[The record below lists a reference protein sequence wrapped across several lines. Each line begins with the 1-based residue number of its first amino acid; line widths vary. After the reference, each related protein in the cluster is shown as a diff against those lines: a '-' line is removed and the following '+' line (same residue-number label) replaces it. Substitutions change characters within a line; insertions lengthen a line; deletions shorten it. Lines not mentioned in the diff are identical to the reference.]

1 MAITSLS
8 TSTLTENVAKR
19 NNLESTFMGSVTFV
33 NSGKVTTY
41 AGTAAPSGVQ
51 EGDYVFVVSY
61 ADSAEPALPTG
72 FTKVLGAF
80 ANTVGY
86 LLAYRIWQSSDS
98 NVVVSGMST
107 SSSVYGMY
115 VYRNV
120 GSIKSGSPSPTYTA
134 TNATSVTYPA
144 ITTSEANSMVLRE
157 AVIDDYSVFS
167 LSHPSGWSA
176 GGTITNNSPGNTSS
190 GSGTVSLI
198 HRQFD
203 SATSVATATSTFG
216 PPVSGVGDNYGLSVI
231 LIPGVD

>member
-33 NSGKVTTY
+33 NSANLSTY

-51 EGDYVFVVSY
+51 EGDYVFVVGY
-61 ADSAEPALPTG
+61 ADSAEPAVPTG

-107 SSSVYGMY
+107 SSSVYGMH

-134 TNATSVTYPA
+134 TNATSITYPA
-144 ITTSEANSMVLRE
+144 ITTSEANSMVLRA
-157 AVIDDYSVFS
+157 AVVDDRSVS
-167 LSHPSGWSA
+167 LGHPSGWSA
-176 GGTITNNSPGNTSS
+176 GGSFSNAATGSSSS
-190 GSGTVSLI
+190 GNGTVSLI

-216 PPVSGVGDNYGLSVI
+216 PPISGVGDNYGLSVI